1 MKLIQ
6 KKVQH
11 QNAAQ
16 VMTKKVYTPN
26 LPILLKGEKTSSEK
40 HTHFIYLI

>member
-6 KKVQH
+6 KVQH

-26 LPILLKGEKTSSEK
+26 LPICLKEKKLPVKNIPISY
-40 HTHFIYLI
+40 I